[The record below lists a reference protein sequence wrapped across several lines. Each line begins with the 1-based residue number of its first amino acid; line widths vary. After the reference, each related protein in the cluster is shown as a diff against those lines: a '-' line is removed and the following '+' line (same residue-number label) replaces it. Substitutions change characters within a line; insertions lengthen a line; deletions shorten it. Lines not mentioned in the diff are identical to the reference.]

1 MNRIGHIIS
10 VPTVCLA
17 IMSLSLIGMTGYTF
31 AGDQIL
37 SRDLVSRV
45 ASQGTADEHRG
56 AALVYRERA
65 RQLEAEAAQ
74 YAKEATGIK
83 SLQDTKGFRR
93 GALKMAAGSLQRQA
107 DEMQQLSADH
117 LKQADSMTAHQK
129 EQQ

>member
-10 VPTVCLA
+10 VPTVCIA

-45 ASQGTADEHRG
+45 SSQGTADEHRG
-56 AALVYRERA
+56 AAIIYRERA

-74 YAKEATGIK
+74 YAREAADT
-83 SLQDTKGFRR
+83 SLQDSKGFRR

-107 DEMQQLSADH
+107 DEMKQLSAH
-117 LKQADSMTAHQK
+117 HQKQADSMTAHQK
-129 EQQ
+129 EQ

>member
-45 ASQGTADEHRG
+45 ASQGTADDHRVT
-56 AALVYRERA
+56 ALAYRERA

-74 YAKEATGIK
+74 YAREAAGMK
-83 SLQDTKGFRR
+83 SLEDTKGFRR

-107 DEMQQLSADH
+107 DEMQQLSANH
-117 LKQADSMTAHQK
+117 QKQADSMTAHQK
-129 EQQ
+129 EQ

>member
-17 IMSLSLIGMTGYTF
+17 VVSLSLIGMTGYTF
-31 AGDQIL
+31 AGDQML
-37 SRDLVSRV
+37 SRDLASPV

-65 RQLEAEAAQ
+65 RQLAAEAAQ
-74 YAKEATGIK
+74 YAREAADIK
-83 SLQDTKGFRR
+83 SLQDSKGFRR
-93 GALKMAAGSLQRQA
+93 GALKMAAASLQRQA

-117 LKQADSMTAHQK
+117 QKQADSMTAHQ
-129 EQQ
+129 

>member
-10 VPTVCLA
+10 VLTVCLA

-37 SRDLVSRV
+37 SRDINRI

-74 YAKEATGIK
+74 YAREAAIVK
-83 SLQDTKGFRR
+83 SLEDTKGFRR
-93 GALKMAAGSLQRQA
+93 GALKMAAGSLQKQA
-107 DEMQQLSADH
+107 DEMQQLSANH

-129 EQQ
+129 VQ

>member
-17 IMSLSLIGMTGYTF
+17 IMSLSLIGMTGYTS

-37 SRDLVSRV
+37 SSDLVSRV
-45 ASQGTADEHRG
+45 SSQGTADEHRG

-74 YAKEATGIK
+74 YAREAADT
-83 SLQDTKGFRR
+83 SLQDSKGFRR

-107 DEMQQLSADH
+107 DEMKQLSAH
-117 LKQADSMTAHQK
+117 HQKQADSMTAHQK
-129 EQQ
+129 EQ

>member
-1 MNRIGHIIS
+1 MNRIGHILS

-17 IMSLSLIGMTGYTF
+17 ILSLSLIGMTGYTF

-45 ASQGTADEHRG
+45 ASEGTPDDHRG

-74 YAKEATGIK
+74 YTREAAGIR
-83 SLQDTKGFRR
+83 SLQD
-93 GALKMAAGSLQRQA
+93 LSLI
-107 DEMQQLSADH
+107 H
-117 LKQADSMTAHQK
+117 I
-129 EQQ
+129 

>member
-1 MNRIGHIIS
+1 MMNRIGHIIS
-10 VPTVCLA
+10 VPTVCIA

-45 ASQGTADEHRG
+45 SSQGTADEHRG
-56 AALVYRERA
+56 AAIIYRERA

-74 YAKEATGIK
+74 YAREAADT
-83 SLQDTKGFRR
+83 SLQDSKGFRR

-107 DEMQQLSADH
+107 DEMKQLSAH
-117 LKQADSMTAHQK
+117 HQKQADSMTAHQK
-129 EQQ
+129 EQ

>member
-17 IMSLSLIGMTGYTF
+17 IMSLSLIGMTGYTS

-37 SRDLVSRV
+37 SSDLVSRV
-45 ASQGTADEHRG
+45 SSQGTADEHRG

-74 YAKEATGIK
+74 YAREAAGIK
-83 SLQDTKGFRR
+83 QDTKGFRR
-93 GALKMAAGSLQRQA
+93 GALKMAAGSLQSQA
-107 DEMQQLSADH
+107 DEMKQLSINH
-117 LKQADSMTAHQK
+117 QKQADSMTAHQK
-129 EQQ
+129 E

>member
-10 VPTVCLA
+10 VPTVCIA

-37 SRDLVSRV
+37 SRDINRI

-56 AALVYRERA
+56 AAIIYRERA
-65 RQLEAEAAQ
+65 RELEAEAAQ
-74 YAKEATGIK
+74 YAREAADT
-83 SLQDTKGFRR
+83 SLQDSKGFRR

-107 DEMQQLSADH
+107 DEMQQLSANH

-129 EQQ
+129 VQ

>member
-1 MNRIGHIIS
+1 MNRIGHILS

-17 IMSLSLIGMTGYTF
+17 ILSLSLIGMTGYTF

-45 ASQGTADEHRG
+45 ASEGTPDDHRG
-56 AALVYRERA
+56 AALIYRERA

-74 YAKEATGIK
+74 YAREAAGIR

-93 GALKMAAGSLQRQA
+93 GALKMAAGSLQSQA
-107 DEMQQLSADH
+107 DEMKQLSASH

-129 EQQ
+129 DQ

>member
-1 MNRIGHIIS
+1 
-10 VPTVCLA
+10 
-17 IMSLSLIGMTGYTF
+17 MSLSLIGMTGYTF

-37 SRDLVSRV
+37 SRDLVNRI

-74 YAKEATGIK
+74 YAKEAAGIR

-117 LKQADSMTAHQK
+117 QKQADSMTAH
-129 EQQ
+129 